1 VNYNSGGSNLL
12 FAAAYLT
19 CDRSMILGQ
28 SVRPAHLKGHAES
41 SGRRSMDGLLSSLS
55 EFLDPEVLWPIVL
68 DWSGRI
74 FAAVLIFLIGRW
86 VAVVL
91 TSWFGKAVD
100 RGGVEQT
107 LKSFL
112 SSLIYI
118 TLMVFVVLTAVGTLG
133 VPTTNFL
140 AIIGAAGLAIGL
152 ALKDSLSNF
161 SSGVMLVFFR
171 PFKVGDYVEA
181 AGVGGT
187 VSSIGIFNTV
197 IKTPDNR
204 VITVP
209 NSLIY
214 GDAITNFSAE
224 STRRIDLV
232 IGIGYDDDVQR
243 AKALIQGVLSNED
256 RVLDDPAPTIMT
268 LELGESSVNIAV
280 RPWVKT
286 SEYWPVRGEL
296 LERIKKALE
305 DSGLSIPYPQR
316 DLHIVSQAS

>member
-1 VNYNSGGSNLL
+1 
-12 FAAAYLT
+12 
-19 CDRSMILGQ
+19 
-28 SVRPAHLKGHAES
+28 
-41 SGRRSMDGLLSSLS
+41 
-55 EFLDPEVLWPIVL
+55 
-68 DWSGRI
+68 
-74 FAAVLIFLIGRW
+74 
-86 VAVVL
+86 
-91 TSWFGKAVD
+91 
-100 RGGVEQT
+100 
-107 LKSFL
+107 
-112 SSLIYI
+112 
-118 TLMVFVVLTAVGTLG
+118 MVFVVLTAVGALG

-256 RVLDDPAPTIMT
+256 RVLDDPAPTSMT

>member
-1 VNYNSGGSNLL
+1 MQEFLNQ
-12 FAAAYLT
+12 F
-19 CDRSMILGQ
+19 
-28 SVRPAHLKGHAES
+28 
-41 SGRRSMDGLLSSLS
+41 S
-55 EFLDPEVLWPIVL
+55 EYLDPELVGAIVL

-74 FAAVLIFLIGRW
+74 VAAVLIFLIGRW
-86 VAVVL
+86 VVAIL
-91 TSWFGKAVD
+91 ANWFGRAVE
-100 RGGVEQT
+100 RAGVEAT

-112 SSLIYI
+112 CNLIYM
-118 TLMVFVVLTAVGTLG
+118 TLLVFVVLTAVSALG

-140 AIIGAAGLAIGL
+140 AIVGAAGLAVGL

-181 AGVGGT
+181 GGVAGT
-187 VSSIGIFNTV
+187 VFDIRIFNTV

-214 GDAITNFSAE
+214 GDAITNYSAE
-224 STRRIDLV
+224 TTRRIDLV

-243 AKALIQGVLSNED
+243 AKALIQTVLNDDD
-256 RVLDDPAPTIMT
+256 RVLDEPAPTIMT
-268 LELGESSVNIAV
+268 LELGDSSVNIAV
-280 RPWVKT
+280 RPWVAT
-286 SEYWPVRGEL
+286 ANYWPARGDL
-296 LERIKKALE
+296 LERIKRVLE
-305 DSGLSIPYPQR
+305 DNGLSIPYPQR

>member
-1 VNYNSGGSNLL
+1 
-12 FAAAYLT
+12 
-19 CDRSMILGQ
+19 M
-28 SVRPAHLKGHAES
+28 
-41 SGRRSMDGLLSSLS
+41 
-55 EFLDPEVLWPIVL
+55 
-68 DWSGRI
+68 
-74 FAAVLIFLIGRW
+74 
-86 VAVVL
+86 
-91 TSWFGKAVD
+91 
-100 RGGVEQT
+100 
-107 LKSFL
+107 
-112 SSLIYI
+112 
-118 TLMVFVVLTAVGTLG
+118 TLMVFVVLTAVSALG

-140 AIIGAAGLAIGL
+140 AIVGAAGLAIGL

-171 PFKVGDYVEA
+171 PFKVGDYIEA
-181 AGVGGT
+181 AGVAGT
-187 VSSIGIFNTV
+187 VNSIAIFNTV

-224 STRRIDLV
+224 NTRRIDLV

-268 LELGESSVNIAV
+268 LELGDSSVNIAV

-316 DLHIVSQAS
+316 DLHIVSQVS